1 MTKKNYAA
9 ALGTKTIIK
18 DQSLLRHGDIKTL
31 LRRVP
36 ELEALIPPLHPDEF
50 RQLEA
55 NLLREGCRDA
65 LLVWETTEA
74 ALQTGGSDEPVYAL
88 IDGYN
93 RHRICTDH
101 GLDFKIHL
109 RPFDSLAQVRQFMI
123 DNQLGRRNL
132 TPEQM
137 SYLRGLRYLAEK
149 GERGK
154 YERSHQ
160 KGQNVPF
167 DAATSDDDNTDQKG
181 HFVPF
186 TEEVTGPTAERLAAQ
201 YKVNPKTIKRDAEF
215 AAGVN
220 RLAPELRVEVLSGT
234 QAVSKA
240 DLQRLG
246 KQPGPPLTT
255 WSEVTEALGPGVS
268 LPASFSSAPAEQALV
283 ARLDGLVRRLKQE
296 PGSRKALCNEI
307 AACARQLGDLV
318 EQKT

>member
-1 MTKKNYAA
+1 MTKKTYTA

-36 ELEALIPPLHPDEF
+36 ELEALIPPPHPDEF

-74 ALQTGGSDEPVYAL
+74 ELIPGGSDDTVYAL
-88 IDGYN
+88 VDGYN

-101 GLDFKIHL
+101 GLDYKIHL
-109 RPFDSLAQVRQFMI
+109 RPFGNLAQVRQFMI

-132 TPEQM
+132 TPEQV

-154 YERSHQ
+154 YGRGGQ

-167 DAATSDDDNTDQKG
+167 DTAPPDDASDDHKG
-181 HFVPF
+181 QNVPYG
-186 TEEVTGPTAERLAAQ
+186 EDPVGSTAERLAAQ
-201 YKVNPKTIKRDAEF
+201 YKINPKTIKRDAEF
-215 AAGVN
+215 AAGLN
-220 RLAPELRVEVLSGT
+220 RLTPELRTEILSGG
-234 QAVSKA
+234 QPVNKA

-246 KQPGPPLTT
+246 KQPGPPLAT
-255 WSEVTEALGPGVS
+255 WSEVTEVLH
-268 LPASFSSAPAEQALV
+268 PAPPQPTSNGDGATVRALV
-283 ARLDGLVRRLKQE
+283 ARMEVLVKQLKQ
-296 PGSRKALCNEI
+296 PNGSRKALCNELVE
-307 AACARQLGDLV
+307 CAQQLGGLDNLDH
-318 EQKT
+318 

>member
-1 MTKKNYAA
+1 MTRKNYAA

-18 DQSLLRHGDIKTL
+18 DQSLLRHGDIKAL

-74 ALQTGGSDEPVYAL
+74 ALQPGGSDEPVYAL

-109 RPFDSLAQVRQFMI
+109 RPFDSLVQVRQFMI

-132 TPEQM
+132 TPEQV

-154 YERSHQ
+154 YERGHQKGHFIPFDAATNEDANADQ
-160 KGQNVPF
+160 KGQNVLF
-167 DAATSDDDNTDQKG
+167 GQEAAR
-181 HFVPF
+181 
-186 TEEVTGPTAERLAAQ
+186 PTAERLAAQ

-220 RLAPELRVEVLSGT
+220 RLAPELRTEVLSGT

-246 KQPGPPLTT
+246 KQPGPILAT
-255 WSEVTEALGPGVS
+255 WSEVTEALQPVLP
-268 LPASFSSAPAEQALV
+268 LPASASNAPAERSLV
-283 ARLDGLVRRLKQE
+283 DRLDGLIRRLKQE
-296 PGSRKALCNEI
+296 TESRKALCDEI
-307 AACARQLGDLV
+307 IACARQLGDLAKL
-318 EQKT
+318 KT

>member
-1 MTKKNYAA
+1 MTRKNYAA

-74 ALQTGGSDEPVYAL
+74 ALQPGGSDEPVYAL

-109 RPFDSLAQVRQFMI
+109 RPFENLSQVRQFMI

-132 TPEQM
+132 TPEQV

-154 YERSHQ
+154 YGRGGQ

-167 DAATSDDDNTDQKG
+167 DGATPEDADTDHKGQNVPYADDQNG
-181 HFVPF
+181 S
-186 TEEVTGPTAERLAAQ
+186 TAERLA
-201 YKVNPKTIKRDAEF
+201 
-215 AAGVN
+215 
-220 RLAPELRVEVLSGT
+220 T
-234 QAVSKA
+234 Q
-240 DLQRLG
+240 
-246 KQPGPPLTT
+246 
-255 WSEVTEALGPGVS
+255 
-268 LPASFSSAPAEQALV
+268 
-283 ARLDGLVRRLKQE
+283 
-296 PGSRKALCNEI
+296 
-307 AACARQLGDLV
+307 
-318 EQKT
+318 

>member
-1 MTKKNYAA
+1 MTRKNYAA

-74 ALQTGGSDEPVYAL
+74 ALQPGGSDEPVYAL

-109 RPFDSLAQVRQFMI
+109 RPFENLSQVRQFMI

-132 TPEQM
+132 TPEQV

-154 YERSHQ
+154 YGRGGQ

-167 DAATSDDDNTDQKG
+167 DGATPEDADTDHKGQNVPYADDQNG
-181 HFVPF
+181 S
-186 TEEVTGPTAERLAAQ
+186 TAERLATQ

-220 RLAPELRVEVLSGT
+220 RLAPELRTEILSGG
-234 QAVSKA
+234 QPVNKA

-246 KQPGPPLTT
+246 KQAGPPLAT
-255 WSEVTEALGPGVS
+255 WSEVAKELQ
-268 LPASFSSAPAEQALV
+268 PAPLQSTTGGDDAVQTLV
-283 ARLDGLVRRLKQE
+283 ARLDGLVKRLKQ
-296 PGSRKALCNEI
+296 PNGSRKALCDEI
-307 AACARQLGDLV
+307 VECARQLGGLDNPSH
-318 EQKT
+318 